1 MKQFYLI
8 LLLAFACATAFPALG
23 QENNPTWGTVL
34 QTDTIKQAGENK
46 ESVIEIK
53 VFENRVLVENLQQEM
68 ILEIFNI
75 MGVKVYSRRIPPGIR
90 IISTYPPAR
99 VHPAI
104 WRGLA
109 RGRYAF
115 R

>member
-75 MGVKVYSRRIPPGIR
+75 MGVKVYSRRIPPGTGEYPVNLPRGYYILKIGKTTKKIAIR
-90 IISTYPPAR
+90 
-99 VHPAI
+99 
-104 WRGLA
+104 
-109 RGRYAF
+109 
-115 R
+115 

>member
-23 QENNPTWGTVL
+23 QENNPTWGTVQ

-75 MGVKVYSRRIPPGIR
+75 MGVKVYSRRIPPGTGEYPVNLPRGYYILKIGKTTKKIAIR
-90 IISTYPPAR
+90 
-99 VHPAI
+99 
-104 WRGLA
+104 
-109 RGRYAF
+109 
-115 R
+115 